1 MISNLQ
7 RIWIG
12 FINKSLTQ
20 DIAIKKEKGI
30 VIFVV
35 ESKDKIAIKQER
47 ETKKGQPRQ
56 KYIKKRQIDMISLI
70 LVETL
75 LINWEKL
82 CPALSKTLSQRLI
95 TLSNRG

>member
-30 VIFVV
+30 VVFVV
-35 ESKDKIAIKQER
+35 ESKGKIAIKQER
-47 ETKKGQPRQ
+47 GTKKEQLRQ
-56 KYIKKRQIDMISLI
+56 KY
-70 LVETL
+70 
-75 LINWEKL
+75 
-82 CPALSKTLSQRLI
+82 
-95 TLSNRG
+95 

>member
-35 ESKDKIAIKQER
+35 ESKGKIAIKQER

-56 KYIKKRQIDMISLI
+56 KFIKKRQIDMISLI

>member
-12 FINKSLTQ
+12 FISKSLTQ